1 MSLDSRRQQWNRW
14 GIVLAYMAA
23 LFVLSSI
30 PNPPALGR
38 SGSDKLIHAALY
50 AGLGVVT
57 VRALAQGRWYEIH
70 LAHSVG
76 ALLIA
81 IVYGA
86 FDELH
91 HLLLPAASPTLGDLA
106 ADALGAAAAAVGV
119 GLGYITK
126 KISNGSRSRSQ
137 KPNGATFDTS
147 LLLVLVRP
155 SIFILSSNVL
165 NSVF

>member
-1 MSLDSRRQQWNRW
+1 VSPDSRRQQWNRW

-50 AGLGVVT
+50 AGLGGVT
-57 VRALAQGRWYEIH
+57 VRALAQGRWYEIR

-91 HLLLPAASPTLGDLA
+91 QSFVAGRESNLGDLA
-106 ADALGAAAAAVGV
+106 ADALGAAAAAVGLWV
-119 GLGYITK
+119 WGILTK
-126 KISNGSRSRSQ
+126 KISNRSQ
-137 KPNGATFDTS
+137 KPEARSQNGGT
-147 LLLVLVRP
+147 
-155 SIFILSSNVL
+155 
-165 NSVF
+165 